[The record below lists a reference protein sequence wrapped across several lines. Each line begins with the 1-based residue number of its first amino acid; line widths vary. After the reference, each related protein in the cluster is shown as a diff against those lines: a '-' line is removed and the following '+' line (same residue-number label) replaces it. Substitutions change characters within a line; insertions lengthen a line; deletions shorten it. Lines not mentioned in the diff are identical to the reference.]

1 MDSEGSASQVTGE
14 PFESVG
20 FVVEDELVGINGAPS
35 LCRARMI
42 SPMIPQMEPE
52 QVASVILYLTTEAPD
67 AMTGAAIDV
76 FG

>member
-1 MDSEGSASQVTGE
+1 
-14 PFESVG
+14 
-20 FVVEDELVGINGAPS
+20 
-35 LCRARMI
+35 MI